1 MIYTIA
7 ILISLVGYF
16 IIGNLAGRRVK
27 HLDDYLVA
35 GRNAPTL
42 LILGTLVA
50 SYLSTSAF
58 LGETGFAYDGY
69 PFVMLIFA
77 AISTAGCLLGALVF
91 GRYLRRSEALTV
103 PEFFGKRFASRRV
116 QIVAGLTTVV
126 GLGAYLL
133 GVMQGA
139 GIMFEE
145 LTGLPYWVGLVLVWL
160 TYTGFILYSGSQ
172 GVVLTDTIMF
182 LIFSVAAIGG
192 SLYIIGDLGGWSSV
206 IEGLLAQSDKP
217 DIALW
222 HGVVQGEGA
231 TFSSPGEALT
241 WGLTLGLVWA
251 AVLAASPWQSSRYLM
266 ARNEHVV
273 MRSAMLTAVALAVFY
288 ALMMM
293 TGAAINLYDPTLDGE
308 RSMVWAALNVLP
320 AWLGILILTGVFAAG
335 LSSCSTFL
343 SIIGFSLANDILP
356 AARSEAA
363 AMRASRIGV
372 LGAGLV
378 TLLLAL
384 FQPPAVMA
392 VVWFAATLFASSWG
406 PVALMS
412 IWSRRI
418 TAAGAGWGLGVG
430 FVGNLIL
437 SLMVQAEWV
446 TLPVYLHP
454 VAISTVAA
462 LAAIILASSLTRVSQ
477 AEQDYREFLHRRPLQ
492 DDRAWAAVT
501 RRVAGFTML
510 AGIAVG
516 AFLWLQYA
524 DPLAAMATRYGVAS
538 SAVTGAYLLAAGCG
552 AMLFLAG
559 AVGYRLVA
567 TRTGNAATATA
578 TSCPPVR
585 GRQRKPAPVACPR
598 SSCRRHPPAA
608 SCAFAGHRIP
618 HAQRRYLSR
627 SHPRPVSALLPWRGR
642 RYRYAR
648 RRRPPRAASGSR
660 PAPHRSARR
669 RSRPLPPALR

>member
-1 MIYTIA
+1 MVYTVA
-7 ILISLVGYF
+7 IVLSLVGYF

-42 LILGTLVA
+42 MILGTLVA

-58 LGETGFAYDGY
+58 LGETGFAYQGY

-103 PEFFGKRFASRRV
+103 PEFFGKRFASKRV
-116 QIVAGLTTVV
+116 QMIAGLTTVF

-145 LTGLPYWVGLVLVWL
+145 LTGLPYWAGLMLVWF
-160 TYTGFILYSGSQ
+160 TYTSFILYSGSQ

-182 LIFSVAAIGG
+182 VIFSIAAVGG
-192 SLYIIGDLGGWSSV
+192 SLYIISDLGGWSGV
-206 IEGLLAQSDKP
+206 IEGLLIQTDKP
-217 DIALW
+217 GIALW
-222 HGVVQGEGA
+222 HGVTEGEGA
-231 TFSSPGEALT
+231 AFSSPGEALI

-251 AVLAASPWQSSRYLM
+251 TVLAASPWQSSRYLM

-273 MRSAMLTAVALAVFY
+273 MRSAMLTAVVLAIFY

-308 RSMVWAALNVLP
+308 RAMVWAALNVLP
-320 AWLGILILTGVFAAG
+320 AWLGVIILTGVFAAG

-343 SIIGFSLANDILP
+343 SIIGFSLAQDILP
-356 AARSEAA
+356 AKRGERG

-372 LGAGLV
+372 LAAGLV
-378 TLLLAL
+378 ALLLAL

-418 TAAGAGWGLGVG
+418 TAAGAAWGLGVG
-430 FVGNLIL
+430 FVGNLLL
-437 SLMVQAEWV
+437 SLMVQAEWIA
-446 TLPVYLHP
+446 LPVYLHP
-454 VAISTVAA
+454 VVLSTIAA
-462 LAAIILASSLTRVSQ
+462 LAAIVIASTFSRVSK
-477 AEQDYREFLHRRPLQ
+477 AERDYLALLHRSPVENERS
-492 DDRAWAAVT
+492 WAAVT
-501 RRVAGFTML
+501 RRVAVATMVT
-510 AGIAVG
+510 GVAVG
-516 AFLWLQYA
+516 AFLWWQYA
-524 DPLAAMATRYGVAS
+524 GSLAALAGRFGVAED
-538 SAVTGAYLLAAGCG
+538 AVTGAYLLAAGCG
-552 AMLFLAG
+552 AMLVIAG
-559 AVGYRLVA
+559 AVGFWLVRERRA
-567 TRTGNAATATA
+567 DAG
-578 TSCPPVR
+578 
-585 GRQRKPAPVACPR
+585 
-598 SSCRRHPPAA
+598 SS
-608 SCAFAGHRIP
+608 
-618 HAQRRYLSR
+618 
-627 SHPRPVSALLPWRGR
+627 
-642 RYRYAR
+642 
-648 RRRPPRAASGSR
+648 
-660 PAPHRSARR
+660 
-669 RSRPLPPALR
+669 PLAKF

>member
-1 MIYTIA
+1 MVYTAA
-7 ILISLVGYF
+7 IVLSLVGYF

-42 LILGTLVA
+42 MILGTLVA

-58 LGETGFAYDGY
+58 LGETGFAYQGY

-77 AISTAGCLLGALVF
+77 AVSTAGCLLGAMVF

-116 QIVAGLTTVV
+116 QMIAGLTTVF

-145 LTGLPYWVGLVLVWL
+145 LTGLPYWTGLVLVWL
-160 TYTGFILYSGSQ
+160 TYTSFILYSGSQ

-182 LIFSVAAIGG
+182 VIFSIAAVGG
-192 SLYIIGDLGGWSSV
+192 SLYIISDLGGWSGV
-206 IEGLLAQSDKP
+206 IEGLLTQTDKP
-217 DIALW
+217 GIALW
-222 HGVVQGEGA
+222 HGVTEGEGA
-231 TFSSPGEALT
+231 TFSSPGEALI

-251 AVLAASPWQSSRYLM
+251 TVLAASPWQSSRYLM

-273 MRSAMLTAVALAVFY
+273 MRSAMLTAVVLAIFY

-308 RSMVWAALNVLP
+308 RAMVWAALNVLP
-320 AWLGILILTGVFAAG
+320 AWLGVIILTGVFAAG

-343 SIIGFSLANDILP
+343 SIIGFSLAQDILP
-356 AARSEAA
+356 AKRSEHG

-372 LGAGLV
+372 LAAGLV
-378 TLLLAL
+378 ALLLAL

-418 TAAGAGWGLGVG
+418 TAAGAAWGLGVG
-430 FVGNLIL
+430 FVGNLFL
-437 SLMVQAEWV
+437 SLMVQAGWF

-454 VAISTVAA
+454 VVLSTLAA
-462 LAAIILASSLTRVSQ
+462 LVAIVIASTLSSVSKAERDYLAL
-477 AEQDYREFLHRRPLQ
+477 LHCNPVENERS
-492 DDRAWAAVT
+492 WAAVT
-501 RRVAGFTML
+501 RWVAVATMIT
-510 AGIAVG
+510 GVVVG
-516 AFLWLQYA
+516 AFLWWQYA
-524 DPLAAMATRYGVAS
+524 GSLATLAGRFGVAED
-538 SAVTGAYLLAAGCG
+538 AVTGAYLLAAGCG
-552 AMLFLAG
+552 AMLVIAG
-559 AVGYRLVA
+559 AVGFWL
-567 TRTGNAATATA
+567 
-578 TSCPPVR
+578 VR
-585 GRQRKPAPVACPR
+585 GCRADAG
-598 SSCRRHPPAA
+598 SSQLAK
-608 SCAFAGHRIP
+608 S
-618 HAQRRYLSR
+618 
-627 SHPRPVSALLPWRGR
+627 
-642 RYRYAR
+642 
-648 RRRPPRAASGSR
+648 
-660 PAPHRSARR
+660 
-669 RSRPLPPALR
+669 

>member
-1 MIYTIA
+1 MVYTAA
-7 ILISLVGYF
+7 IVLSLIGYF

-42 LILGTLVA
+42 MILGTLVA

-58 LGETGFAYDGY
+58 LGETGFAYQGY

-103 PEFFGKRFASRRV
+103 PEFFGKRFASKRV
-116 QIVAGLTTVV
+116 QMIAGLTTIV

-145 LTGLPYWVGLVLVWL
+145 LTGLPYWTGLVLVWV

-172 GVVLTDTIMF
+172 GVVLTDTVMF
-182 LIFSVAAIGG
+182 VIFSIAAVGG
-192 SLYIIGDLGGWSSV
+192 SLYIISDLGGWSGV

-217 DIALW
+217 GIALW
-222 HGVVQGEGA
+222 HGVIEGEGA
-231 TFSSPGEALT
+231 TFSSPGEALV

-251 AVLAASPWQSSRYLM
+251 TVLAASPWQSSRYLM

-273 MRSAMLTAVALAVFY
+273 MRSAMLTAVVLAIFY

-308 RSMVWAALNVLP
+308 RAMVWAALNVLP
-320 AWLGILILTGVFAAG
+320 GWLGVIILTGVFAAG

-343 SIIGFSLANDILP
+343 SIIGFSLAHDILP
-356 AARSEAA
+356 ASRGERG

-372 LGAGLV
+372 LAAGLV
-378 TLLLAL
+378 ALLLAL

-437 SLMVQAEWV
+437 SLMEQAEWIS
-446 TLPVYLHP
+446 LPVYLHP
-454 VAISTVAA
+454 VLLSA
-462 LAAIILASSLTRVSQ
+462 LAALVAIVIASMLTRVSQ
-477 AEQDYREFLHRRPLQ
+477 AERDYRAFLHRSPVR
-492 DDRAWAAVT
+492 DERSWAAVT
-501 RRVAGFTML
+501 RRVAVGTMVT
-510 AGIAVG
+510 GVAVG
-516 AFLWLQYA
+516 GFLWWQYA
-524 DPLAAMATRYGVAS
+524 GSLSALAARYGVAEGT
-538 SAVTGAYLLAAGCG
+538 VTGAYLLAAGCG
-552 AMLFLAG
+552 TMLVIAG
-559 AVGYRLVA
+559 AVGCWLV
-567 TRTGNAATATA
+567 RT
-578 TSCPPVR
+578 
-585 GRQRKPAPVACPR
+585 
-598 SSCRRHPPAA
+598 
-608 SCAFAGHRIP
+608 
-618 HAQRRYLSR
+618 
-627 SHPRPVSALLPWRGR
+627 
-642 RYRYAR
+642 
-648 RRRPPRAASGSR
+648 
-660 PAPHRSARR
+660 R
-669 RSRPLPPALR
+669 RSEAGSAQLAES

>member
-1 MIYTIA
+1 MVYTVA
-7 ILISLVGYF
+7 IVLSLVGYF

-27 HLDDYLVA
+27 NLDDYLVA

-42 LILGTLVA
+42 MILGTLVA

-58 LGETGFAYDGY
+58 LGETGFAYQGY

-91 GRYLRRSEALTV
+91 GRYLRRSEAMTV

-116 QIVAGLTTVV
+116 QMIAGLTTVF

-145 LTGLPYWVGLVLVWL
+145 LTGLPYWTGLVLVWF
-160 TYTGFILYSGSQ
+160 TYTSFILYSGSQ

-182 LIFSVAAIGG
+182 VIFSIAAVGG
-192 SLYIIGDLGGWSSV
+192 SLYIISDLGGWSGV

-222 HGVVQGEGA
+222 HGVIEGEGA
-231 TFSSPGEALT
+231 AFSSPGEALI

-251 AVLAASPWQSSRYLM
+251 TVLAASPWQSSRYLM

-273 MRSAMLTAVALAVFY
+273 MRSAMLTAVVLAIFY

-308 RSMVWAALNVLP
+308 RAMVWAALNVLP
-320 AWLGILILTGVFAAG
+320 AWLGVVILTGVFAAG

-343 SIIGFSLANDILP
+343 SIIGFSLAHDILP
-356 AARSEAA
+356 ASRGERS

-372 LGAGLV
+372 LAAGLV
-378 TLLLAL
+378 ALLLAL

-418 TAAGAGWGLGVG
+418 TAAGASWGLGVG

-437 SLMVQAEWV
+437 SLMVQAEWLA
-446 TLPVYLHP
+446 LPVYLHP
-454 VAISTVAA
+454 VVLSTLAA
-462 LAAIILASSLTRVSQ
+462 LAAIVMASRLSRVSQ
-477 AEQDYREFLHRRPLQ
+477 AERDYLAFLHRSPVENERS
-492 DDRAWAAVT
+492 WATVT
-501 RRVAGFTML
+501 RRVAVITML
-510 AGIAVG
+510 AGVG
-516 AFLWLQYA
+516 TGLFLWWQYA
-524 DPLAAMATRYGVAS
+524 DSLATLAARFGVAEG
-538 SAVTGAYLLAAGCG
+538 AVTGAYLLAVGCG
-552 AMLFLAG
+552 TMLVIAG
-559 AVGYRLVA
+559 AVGFWLV
-567 TRTGNAATATA
+567 
-578 TSCPPVR
+578 
-585 GRQRKPAPVACPR
+585 
-598 SSCRRHPPAA
+598 
-608 SCAFAGHRIP
+608 
-618 HAQRRYLSR
+618 
-627 SHPRPVSALLPWRGR
+627 
-642 RYRYAR
+642 
-648 RRRPPRAASGSR
+648 
-660 PAPHRSARR
+660 SARR
-669 RSRPLPPALR
+669 TQAGSAQAVK

>member
-1 MIYTIA
+1 MVYTVA
-7 ILISLVGYF
+7 VLFSLVGYF

-27 HLDDYLVA
+27 NLDDYLVA

-42 LILGTLVA
+42 MILGTLVA

-58 LGETGFAYDGY
+58 LGETGFAYQGY

-91 GRYLRRSEALTV
+91 GRYLRRSEAMTV

-116 QIVAGLTTVV
+116 QMIAGLTTVV

-145 LTGLPYWVGLVLVWL
+145 LTGLPYWTGLVLVWL
-160 TYTGFILYSGSQ
+160 TYTSFILYSGSQ

-182 LIFSVAAIGG
+182 LIFSIAAVGG
-192 SLYIIGDLGGWSSV
+192 SLYIISDLGGWSGV
-206 IEGLLAQSDKP
+206 IEGLLAQRDKP

-222 HGVVQGEGA
+222 HGVIEGEGA
-231 TFSSPGEALT
+231 AFSSPGEALI

-251 AVLAASPWQSSRYLM
+251 TVLAASPWQSSRYLM

-273 MRSAMLTAVALAVFY
+273 MRSAMLTAVVLAIFY

-308 RSMVWAALNVLP
+308 RAMVWAALNVLP
-320 AWLGILILTGVFAAG
+320 VWLGVVILTGVFAAG

-343 SIIGFSLANDILP
+343 SIIGFSLAHDILP
-356 AARSEAA
+356 ASRGERS

-372 LGAGLV
+372 LAAGLV
-378 TLLLAL
+378 ALLLAL

-418 TAAGAGWGLGVG
+418 TAAGASWGLGVG

-437 SLMVQAEWV
+437 SLMVQAEWLS
-446 TLPVYLHP
+446 LPVYLHP
-454 VAISTVAA
+454 VVLSTLAA
-462 LAAIILASSLTRVSQ
+462 LAAIVVASRLSSVSQ
-477 AEQDYREFLHRRPLQ
+477 AERDYLAFLHRSPVQ
-492 DDRAWAAVT
+492 NEHGWALVT
-501 RRVAGFTML
+501 RRVAVVTML
-510 AGIAVG
+510 AGVG
-516 AFLWLQYA
+516 TGLFLWWQYA
-524 DPLAAMATRYGVAS
+524 DSLATLAARFAVTEG
-538 SAVTGAYLLAAGCG
+538 AVTGAYLLAVGCG
-552 AMLFLAG
+552 TMLVIAG
-559 AVGYRLVA
+559 AVGFWLVRA
-567 TRTGNAATATA
+567 
-578 TSCPPVR
+578 
-585 GRQRKPAPVACPR
+585 
-598 SSCRRHPPAA
+598 RRAEAA
-608 SCAFAGHRIP
+608 S
-618 HAQRRYLSR
+618 
-627 SHPRPVSALLPWRGR
+627 
-642 RYRYAR
+642 
-648 RRRPPRAASGSR
+648 ASMSK
-660 PAPHRSARR
+660 
-669 RSRPLPPALR
+669 